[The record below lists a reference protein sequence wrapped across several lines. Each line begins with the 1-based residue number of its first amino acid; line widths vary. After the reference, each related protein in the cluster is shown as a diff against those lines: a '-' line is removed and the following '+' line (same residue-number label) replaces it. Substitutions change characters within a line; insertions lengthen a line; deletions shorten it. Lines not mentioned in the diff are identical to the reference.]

1 MITQPLLDTLFDKAF
16 SKRSYNIHF
25 LFNPNLKHFKHVQK
39 TSNSSQKTKDS
50 KPILLLYAEHMGLL
64 DKFGEGLR
72 ELIKSGEYADI
83 FDCYF
88 VSKQDWP

>member
-1 MITQPLLDTLFDKAF
+1 MKDED
-16 SKRSYNIHF
+16 
-25 LFNPNLKHFKHVQK
+25 VQEKVK
-39 TSNSSQKTKDS
+39 TDL
-50 KPILLLYAEHMGLL
+50 IEYHMGLL